1 MRLAVVSP
9 FLDRSHGT
17 ERCIVEQIERLARL
31 PGWEIHVYSQRVEQV
46 AGVSRDFSPGQIV
59 WHKIP
64 AIPGP
69 HLLQYVWWF
78 AANHVYRWR
87 DRRSGKVRPDLVY
100 SPGINCADADVIAV
114 HIVFREF
121 YRRVRG
127 ELRLRKLP
135 LASWP
140 RTIHRKLYYRLIMR
154 LERWIYRDCR
164 NRLAAVSR
172 QAARQL
178 EEQFQRTGVAVI
190 PNAVDAEKF
199 RPAAREQERSSARRR
214 FGFADA
220 DFVLLLIG
228 NDWKNKGLEALLRA
242 MADCADLPLRLL
254 VVGGDDAAPYQSILA
269 RLGLGE
275 RVRFAD
281 PCADVLPFYAAAD
294 AYAGPSLEETF
305 GLPVLE
311 AMACGL
317 PVIASAQ
324 SGVSE
329 LIRDGVDGFILKDG
343 ADFAGLAQRIR
354 QLCQDGGLCRR
365 IGENATRT
373 AQAHTWDRNARE
385 MGGVLA
391 EALECKRQRFSPGK
405 ETERGESGSQGL
417 PGGRTGRRN
426 DQEDR

>member
-1 MRLAVVSP
+1 VRLAVVSP

-31 PGWEIHVYSQRVEQV
+31 PGWEIHVYSQRVEQA
-46 AGVSRDFSPGQIV
+46 AGMCRDSSPAGGASSPGKIV

-64 AIPGP
+64 KLPGP
-69 HLLQYVWWF
+69 HLLSYVWWF
-78 AANHVYRWR
+78 AANHVVRWR
-87 DRRSGKVRPDLVY
+87 DRRSGRVRPDLVY

-135 LASWP
+135 LGSWP
-140 RTIHRKLYYRLIMR
+140 RTLHRKFYYRLIMG
-154 LERWIYRDCR
+154 LEGWIYRDSR
-164 NRLAAVSR
+164 NHLTAVSHL
-172 QAARQL
+172 AARQL
-178 EEQFQRTGVAVI
+178 EEHFQRAGAAVI

-199 RPAAREQERSSARRR
+199 HPSAREQARSSARSRLN
-214 FGFADA
+214 FSGA

-228 NDWKNKGLEALLRA
+228 NDWKNKGLDALLRA
-242 MADCADLPLRLL
+242 MAACADLPLRLL
-254 VVGGDDAAPYQSILA
+254 VVGSDDASSYQSLLA
-269 RLGLGE
+269 RLGLRD
-275 RVRFAD
+275 RVRFAA

-294 AYAGPSLEETF
+294 AYAGPSLEDAF

-317 PVIASAQ
+317 PVITSAW

-329 LIRDGVDGFILKDG
+329 LIRDGVDGFILQDG
-343 ADFAGLAQRIR
+343 SDAAGLARRIR
-354 QLCQDGGLCRR
+354 QLCQEPDLRRR
-365 IGENATRT
+365 IGENAAHT

-385 MGGVLA
+385 IARVLSD
-391 EALECKRQRFSPGK
+391 ALERKRQRSPLRK
-405 ETERGESGSQGL
+405 ETAR
-417 PGGRTGRRN
+417 
-426 DQEDR
+426 

>member
-46 AGVSRDFSPGQIV
+46 AGVGRDFSPGQIV

-69 HLLQYVWWF
+69 HLLGYLWWF
-78 AANHVYRWR
+78 AANHFYRWR
-87 DRRSGKVRPDLVY
+87 DRRSGRVRPDLVY

-121 YRRVRG
+121 YRGVRG

-135 LASWP
+135 LGSWP
-140 RTIHRKLYYRLIMR
+140 RTIHRKFYYRLIMG
-154 LERWIYRDCR
+154 LEGWIYRDSR
-164 NRLAAVSR
+164 NRLTAVSR

-178 EEQFQRTGVAVI
+178 EEHFQRAGAAVI

-214 FGFADA
+214 LGFADA

-228 NDWKNKGLEALLRA
+228 NDWKNKGLDALLRA
-242 MADCADLPLRLL
+242 MAAGADLPLRLQ
-254 VVGGDDAAPYQSILA
+254 VVGGDDAAPYQSLLA
-269 RLGLGE
+269 QLGLRD

-294 AYAGPSLEETF
+294 AYAGPSLEDAF

-317 PVIASAQ
+317 PVITSAR

-329 LIRDGVDGFILKDG
+329 LIRDGVDGFVLEDG
-343 ADFAGLAQRIR
+343 ADATGLAQRIR
-354 QLCQDGGLCRR
+354 QLCQDAGLCRR
-365 IGENATRT
+365 IGENAART

-385 MGGVLA
+385 IGQVLA
-391 EALECKRQRFSPGK
+391 EALEQKRQTSTLRK
-405 ETERGESGSQGL
+405 EL
-417 PGGRTGRRN
+417 
-426 DQEDR
+426 